1 MPCVSQDHPHGFVA
15 KPNSL
20 PDGSQDLLSWDCVIP
35 GKANTIWEGGRIKLT
50 MKFSEDYPSKPPE
63 CHFGLMPDGSR
74 KPPPGG
80 PFVAAPAGPF
90 KVRDSLAS
98 VAVVGRQRRVRERGH
113 IARYGEL
120 TRR

>member
-1 MPCVSQDHPHGFVA
+1 MTRYTPLMLKRTEARYTPSSVRPRS
-15 KPNSL
+15 
-20 PDGSQDLLSWDCVIP
+20 
-35 GKANTIWEGGRIKLT
+35 GGRR
-50 MKFSEDYPSKPPE
+50 P
-63 CHFGLMPDGSR
+63 PDGSR